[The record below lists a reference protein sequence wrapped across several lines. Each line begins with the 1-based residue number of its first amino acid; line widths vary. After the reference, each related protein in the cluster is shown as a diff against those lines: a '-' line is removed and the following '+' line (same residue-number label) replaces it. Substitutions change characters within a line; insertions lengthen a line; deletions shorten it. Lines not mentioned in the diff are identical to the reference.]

1 MKQPSITYSVT
12 QSVDYLGQTHKWTD
26 TQLDTCQVKL
36 QEECERQ
43 EKLSKSS
50 SHTIQLSQEVDQQLQ
65 QSQHEIN
72 NNDAMIVNIG
82 KFVRKENNPVSPK
95 TLKW

>member
-1 MKQPSITYSVT
+1 MKQPSITYPVT
-12 QSVDYLGQTHKWTD
+12 QSVDHLSQTRKWTD
-26 TQLDTCQVKL
+26 TLLDTCQEKL
-36 QEECERQ
+36 REEYEGQ

-65 QSQHEIN
+65 QSQREIN
-72 NNDAMIVNIG
+72 NDVTIVNIG
-82 KFVRKENNPVSPK
+82 KCDRKENSPVSSK

>member
-1 MKQPSITYSVT
+1 MKQPSITYPVT
-12 QSVDYLGQTHKWTD
+12 QSVDHLSQTRKWTD
-26 TQLDTCQVKL
+26 TLLDTCQEKL
-36 QEECERQ
+36 REEYEGQ